1 MIVVTPGAPATGFI
15 QPDQP
20 LWYDYLFWQNIL
32 RPAKFSQT
40 DAAGR
45 VTVQDLIPGAT
56 YRLQYVTDNNWDSG
70 YEFTVR
76 SGETTDV
83 GKVVLQLQR

>member
-1 MIVVTPGAPATGFI
+1 
-15 QPDQP
+15 
-20 LWYDYLFWQNIL
+20 
-32 RPAKFSQT
+32 
-40 DAAGR
+40 